1 MFLFSL
7 FLDTTPFN
15 MYTVG
20 MCTDQKRKNRKKCAQ
35 SLRFRSILRVL
46 RSIFQTWRGQVHIRQ
61 QQRKKA
67 IIRRRTVG
75 FEKVFKSLQSQRT
88 PYTVETV
95 CFYRWNRHVRE
106 KKQRKN
112 FLLRSLL
119 FQITQ
124 TARFNLLTSW
134 RVWYFFKIV
143 DVAFIVRL
151 RNNNSECRRVHTA
164 GRRQEEIATEQTR
177 HAEARL
183 GRMNE
188 CLHRAAAR
196 LLLSTLLRRTI
207 VQKQAAFS
215 TLKCYSLL
223 DTHVSRLRWSAAR
236 RTLQRR
242 RARCLR
248 HSFSHWRQTCFKTM
262 MRQLVLGTK
271 LLSVRMQRVHA
282 RTSMHHRWRT
292 WCHYVRTLASR
303 SRILLTL
310 SRRIARR
317 NMTCA
322 WTRWVRWL
330 IHNNAEKLLQRGRQ
344 DAKLQSLSL
353 RHNHQKLAERLAS
366 IFENKLYSSG
376 TSILV
381 RVIRRYCIRNAFRQ
395 WAKEAQMNA
404 RTEHVLS
411 KLLCLW
417 NRKRISIFLRR
428 WMTATRQ
435 VRRN

>member
-1 MFLFSL
+1 MRKACGFDQSCACSARFSKL
-7 FLDTTPFN
+7 GAVRCIYVNNSEKRPSSADAQLDLKKSSNHSNHNGHHIQWKLSAFTGGIGT
-15 MYTVG
+15 
-20 MCTDQKRKNRKKCAQ
+20 CEKRNSAKISSCDHSFSRLHK
-35 SLRFRSILRVL
+35 LRV
-46 RSIFQTWRGQVHIRQ
+46 SIYSPHGVSGI
-61 QQRKKA
+61 
-67 IIRRRTVG
+67 
-75 FEKVFKSLQSQRT
+75 
-88 PYTVETV
+88 
-95 CFYRWNRHVRE
+95 
-106 KKQRKN
+106 
-112 FLLRSLL
+112 
-119 FQITQ
+119 
-124 TARFNLLTSW
+124 
-134 RVWYFFKIV
+134 FFKTV

-164 GRRQEEIATEQTR
+164 GRRQEEIATEQIR

-183 GRMNE
+183 GRTNE